1 MFCPE
6 SPTHTCLHTINRGI
20 RQENS
25 MSIIQ
30 ERAFMKNN
38 KLFDKFRNLS
48 SQDDP
53 LSTDGNQMPENDLD
67 DADLEIIN
75 LDEDLTDDDYD
86 GETPKTGIFRFLNVH
101 TLLLAVIVFVVVICV
116 VRLKNWGVMIDLDE
130 IFKDGPGTYEDT
142 LDEIVPLLDA
152 NSQPIIQD
160 NLSNIVV
167 FGNSPF
173 ADDRDSEDGLANMLA
188 NLTGAN
194 VYNCAIGDS
203 KLACEQAFFNVTEH
217 PEDVFSLFYLSC
229 LAVGY
234 EYDAYFSDAKRN
246 LTEINEYPKD
256 ADEVIET
263 LTTLDFNTVDAI
275 IIMYDATDYFEL
287 STIYNADNSEDITT
301 FTGNLELGI
310 AVLQSVY
317 PDIRII
323 VASPTYAF
331 AINEEGNHVSSD
343 QYAYNGHDVLSSY
356 VIREGVSSLSKGVSF
371 LDNFYGTFNENNAE
385 KYLTDNLHLN
395 KAGRELV
402 AKRCDYFLN
411 YYIKGY
417 GDSE

>member
-1 MFCPE
+1 
-6 SPTHTCLHTINRGI
+6 
-20 RQENS
+20 
-25 MSIIQ
+25 
-30 ERAFMKNN
+30 MKNN
-38 KLFDKFRNLS
+38 KKFNQFNNDSS
-48 SQDDP
+48 SQDDFT
-53 LSTDGNQMPENDLD
+53 STSGKMPENDLD
-67 DADLEIIN
+67 DSDLEFLN
-75 LDEDLTDDDYD
+75 LDEDDTDHIYEED
-86 GETPKTGIFRFLNVH
+86 TPKSGIFRFLNLH
-101 TLLLAVIVFVVVICV
+101 TLLLAVITCVVVICF

-152 NSQPIIQD
+152 NAQPIIQD
-160 NLSNIVV
+160 KLSNIVV
-167 FGNSPF
+167 FGNAPF
-173 ADDRDSEDGLANMLA
+173 ADNRDSEDSLANMLA
-188 NLTGAN
+188 ELTGAN

-203 KLACEQAFFNVTEH
+203 KLACEQEFFNVTEY
-217 PEDVFSLFYLSC
+217 PQDVFSLFYLSC

-234 EYDAYFSDAKRN
+234 EYDAYFADAKRN
-246 LTEINEYPKD
+246 LSEMGEYPED

-287 STIYNADNSEDITT
+287 SRIYNPDDSEDITT

-331 AINEEGNHVSSD
+331 AVNEEGNYISSD

-371 LDNFYGTFNENNAE
+371 LDNFYGTFNEDSA
-385 KYLTDNLHLN
+385 KDYLADNLHLN
-395 KAGRELV
+395 KGGRELV
-402 AKRCDYFLN
+402 AKRFEYFLN
-411 YYIKGY
+411 YYINGY

>member
-1 MFCPE
+1 
-6 SPTHTCLHTINRGI
+6 
-20 RQENS
+20 
-25 MSIIQ
+25 
-30 ERAFMKNN
+30 MKNN
-38 KLFDKFRNLS
+38 KKFNQFNNNSS
-48 SQDDP
+48 SQEEFISP
-53 LSTDGNQMPENDLD
+53 EEKKPENALEDS
-67 DADLEIIN
+67 DLEFLN
-75 LDEDLTDDDYD
+75 LDNDDTDDIYEEDA
-86 GETPKTGIFRFLNVH
+86 PKRGIYRFVNLH
-101 TLLLAVIVFVVVICV
+101 TLLLAVIVCVVVICF

-160 NLSNIVV
+160 KLSNIVV
-167 FGNSPF
+167 FGNAPF
-173 ADDRDSEDGLANMLA
+173 ADDRDSENGLANMLSKI
-188 NLTGAN
+188 TGAN

-203 KLACEQAFFNVTEH
+203 KLACEQEFFNVTEH

-246 LTEINEYPKD
+246 LTEIGEYPED

-263 LTTLDFNTVDAI
+263 LSTLDFNTVDAI

-287 STIYNADNSEDITT
+287 STMYNADNSEDITT

-331 AINEEGNHVSSD
+331 AINEEGEYISSD
-343 QYAYNGHDVLSSY
+343 RYAYNGHDVLSSY

-371 LDNFYGTFNENNAE
+371 LDNFYGTFNEDTA
-385 KYLTDNLHLN
+385 KDYLTDNLHLN

-402 AKRCDYFLN
+402 AKRCEYFLN
-411 YYIKGY
+411 YYINGY